1 MLPTTATHTDFEHH
15 SDTHGVMDPYW
26 GWDLRRT
33 LHESILL
40 FQAFRKRG
48 IRAHSWP

>member
-1 MLPTTATHTDFEHH
+1 
-15 SDTHGVMDPYW
+15 MDPYW
-26 GWDLRRT
+26 GWDLRWDLQRT